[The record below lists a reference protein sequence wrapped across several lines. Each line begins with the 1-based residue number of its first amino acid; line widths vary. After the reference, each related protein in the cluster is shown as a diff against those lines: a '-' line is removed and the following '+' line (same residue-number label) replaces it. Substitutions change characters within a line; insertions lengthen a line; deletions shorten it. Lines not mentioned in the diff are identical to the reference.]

1 MEFGE
6 AKIPYTM
13 IAFSEDKSEKCEEKG
28 FLYVKNSW
36 NARSIVT
43 TTTLGI

>member
-13 IAFSEDKSEKCEEKG
+13 IASSKDNSEKCEEKG

-36 NARSIVT
+36 DGKSIVT
-43 TTTLGI
+43 STTLGI